1 MFPKEIQVIFD
12 ARTALDAANQKDPR
26 FDILVERLMWRLS
39 MDKQTVL
46 EKMVQL
52 AQGNIHV

>member
-1 MFPKEIQVIFD
+1 MLELRWKPPKGG
-12 ARTALDAANQKDPR
+12 DPR
-26 FDILVERLMWRLS
+26 FDVLVERLMQRMS